1 MLSWNNLI
9 KSSVCD
15 TKREDEKMNKLMLA
29 NSSKRWRKK
38 EVV

>member
-1 MLSWNNLI
+1 MLSWNSLI

-15 TKREDEKMNKLMLA
+15 VNREDEKMNKLMFA
-29 NSSKRWRKK
+29 NSSKLWRKT